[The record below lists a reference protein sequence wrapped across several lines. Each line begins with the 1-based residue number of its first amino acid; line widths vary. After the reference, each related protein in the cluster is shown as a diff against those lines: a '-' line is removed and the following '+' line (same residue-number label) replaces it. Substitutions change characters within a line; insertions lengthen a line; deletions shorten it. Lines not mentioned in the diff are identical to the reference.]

1 MTDRNQKLADLLQS
15 WMDEDKAVRAEL
27 EALRNVA
34 KWANQL
40 DTYAIEKGDCGACL
54 EWCPNATN
62 GDLNCE
68 CGASGLRYA
77 LAKWKALTNE
87 CDDRMCEVVLDD

>member
-27 EALRNVA
+27 EALR
-34 KWANQL
+34 
-40 DTYAIEKGDCGACL
+40 AIAEAADAWRL
-54 EWCPNATN
+54 WEWDNPTP
-62 GDLNCE
+62 GYEMSLQHIDETTERLQHDLR
-68 CGASGLRYA
+68 SA

-87 CDDRMCEVVLDD
+87 CDDLMCEVVLDD